1 MHLSIYMKV
10 MLMKPE
16 VLSQKDFPNT
26 LVTSKFLHLDGFFVI
41 DSECIFCENK
51 AVFVQDIY
59 DLIEFIDGGGIVL
72 RDVKF
77 RTAILKDDILTIVV
91 YDTNAKRV
99 LHRTHP
105 FNDESVPCDWLL
117 VEKNYFNNDLL
128 EFEF

>member
-1 MHLSIYMKV
+1 MHLSIYRKENQ
-10 MLMKPE
+10 MKPE

-59 DLIEFIDGGGIVL
+59 DLIEFRDGGGIDI
-72 RDVKF
+72 RDVRF
-77 RTAILKDDILTIVV
+77 WTAMLKDDVLKIVV
-91 YDTNAKRV
+91 RDTESNQV
-99 LHRTHP
+99 LHRTRP
-105 FNDESVPCDWLL
+105 FNDEAPCDWLL
-117 VEKNYFNNDLL
+117 VEKNYFNADLL

>member
-1 MHLSIYMKV
+1 MSSRIYKKENQ
-10 MLMKPE
+10 MKPE
-16 VLSQKDFPNT
+16 LLNQDDFPNT

-59 DLIEFIDGGGIVL
+59 DLIEFIDDGGIVL

-91 YDTNAKRV
+91 YDTDAKRV

-117 VEKNYFNNDLL
+117 VEKNYFHDDLL

>member
-1 MHLSIYMKV
+1 
-10 MLMKPE
+10 MKPE
-16 VLSQKDFPNT
+16 LLNQDDFPNT

-51 AVFVQDIY
+51 AVFVKDIY
-59 DLIEFIDGGGIVL
+59 DLIEFRDGGGIDMRSV
-72 RDVKF
+72 RF
-77 RTAILKDDILTIVV
+77 WTAILKDDVLKIVV
-91 YDTNAKRV
+91 RDTDSNQI

-117 VEKNYFNNDLL
+117 VEKNYFHDDLL